1 MMSSTTPRAAVAARR
16 RRKQAAFTLL
26 EMLITVTALG
36 VLATIALGQYGRYV
50 DRVKVARA
58 VADIGGIEATIGH
71 YQNDNR
77 VLPDSL
83 ADLGQRVPLDPWGHP
98 YQYLNHQT
106 AKGKGGFRKDKRI
119 VPINSEYDLYSM
131 GKDGKSLPPLTA
143 TVSRDDIVRANDGRF
158 IGLVSD
164 YDP

>member
-1 MMSSTTPRAAVAARR
+1 MSSTTHACSCDRR
-16 RRKQAAFTLL
+16 RVRGAGFTLL
-26 EMLITVTALG
+26 EVLVTVAALG
-36 VLATIALGQYGRYV
+36 ILATIALGQYGRYM

-58 VADIGGIEATIGH
+58 VVDIGGIEARIGH
-71 YQNDNR
+71 YENENR

-83 ADLGQRVPLDPWGHP
+83 ADLGPSVPLDPWGNP

-106 AKGKGGFRKDKRI
+106 AIGKGAFRKDKRI
-119 VPINSEYDLYSM
+119 VPINSDYDLYSM
-131 GKDGKSLPPLTA
+131 GKDGASVPPLTA
-143 TVSRDDIVRANDGRF
+143 SVSRDDIVRANDGRF